1 MSVKFIYQFEDSQ
14 NKLNNIFGKTSSE
27 PLSQKDCD
35 NSSQLNLPINVK
47 APVELIY
54 GENKYSLTEL
64 LVVENAE
71 DGNNSEFQG
80 FLNNLGKEVT
90 ATFADKSDIHSGKST
105 IADTGGQVTI
115 SLVNKDKV
123 VPVKELQLDEET
135 NVIQCVLAEDDT
147 EDSDGQEEVL
157 HLQIEDDDTDYGDN
171 IRIEQNVSCDE
182 FIETEVR
189 INDESDQNTK
199 RTLRS
204 KLRDIDVDAFIIENG
219 VEKMD
224 ENSINQRNM
233 IAQMKIV
240 ENKLDDIEDI
250 FEKEVGYPCD
260 ICRKVFSFPDRL
272 KSHKRRTHSTRAM
285 KVYTCDICGYK
296 NNTLSGMLDLLVNIN
311 VFSRVYQCY

>member
-1 MSVKFIYQFEDSQ
+1 MSAKFIYQFEDSQ
-14 NKLNNIFGKTSSE
+14 SKLNNIFGKTSSV
-27 PLSQKDCD
+27 PLSQKVCD
-35 NSSQLNLPINVK
+35 NRSQLNSPASVK

-71 DGNNSEFQG
+71 DGNNCEFQG

-90 ATFADKSDIHSGKST
+90 ATFADKSDIHSDKST
-105 IADTGGQVTI
+105 VADTDGQVSI
-115 SLVNKDKV
+115 SLVNKDKI

-135 NVIQCVLAEDDT
+135 NVIQCVLAEDDS
-147 EDSDGQEEVL
+147 EDSDDGQEEIL
-157 HLQIEDDDTDYGDN
+157 QLQIEDDDTDYDN
-171 IRIEQNVSCDE
+171 IRIEQDVSCDE

-189 INDESDQNTK
+189 INDESEQYTK
-199 RTLRS
+199 RGVRS
-204 KLRDIDVDAFIIENG
+204 KLRDIDVEAFIIENG

-224 ENSINQRNM
+224 ENSINQRNI

-296 NNTLSGMLDLLVNIN
+296 NNTLSGMLGLLIN
-311 VFSRVYQCY
+311 VNYPRVYQCY